1 MISLGGCMRRL
12 RPKKGLGAT
21 AYFFYV
27 SIRALVNVNAYD
39 EGGLFIAMVALG
51 IAIILFFTVG
61 GFEAEIQAPFEDSE
75 KYRECVMGTNY
86 DLEASLK
93 REKENKERY
102 YLEQKDS
109 GKTALEGVGI
119 VFAGILI
126 NLLSTGIDHLVPA
139 TVIPILPIGHIAG
152 WYVEY
157 FGIKWIFRAYL
168 NSDMIFAKEISE
180 KFMQHTTSVK
190 IEECSKMIA
199 VIQNKIREQENK
211 AQKVSEEVKNLI
223 GF

>member
-1 MISLGGCMRRL
+1 MRRL
-12 RPKKGLGAT
+12 RPKKGFGA
-21 AYFFYV
+21 AAFFFYM
-27 SIRALVNVNAYD
+27 SIRALIGVAYD

-51 IAIILFFTVG
+51 IGIVLFFTVG
-61 GFEAEIQAPFEDSE
+61 GFKAEIQAPFEDSE
-75 KYRECVMGTNY
+75 KYRECVMGTNF

-109 GKTALEGVGI
+109 GKTAVEGVGI
-119 VFAGILI
+119 FLLGLLI
-126 NLLSTGIDHLVPA
+126 NLISKGFDVL
-139 TVIPILPIGHIAG
+139 IPDSVLPIIPLGHIVG
-152 WYVEY
+152 WYIEF

-168 NSDMIFAKEISE
+168 NSNMAFAKELSE

-199 VIQNKIREQENK
+199 LIQNKIREQEDK
-211 AQKVSEEVKNLI
+211 AKKVNEEVQNMI